1 MRELKISEGR
11 RLEADKQIEKLEK
24 RVNAVERKNDELEN
38 LVENLRINNDKI
50 ERENEV
56 EIVKLSF

>member
-11 RLEADKQIEKLEK
+11 RLEADKRIEKLEK